1 MAEKILV
8 VDDERE
14 IADLVALYLKNE
26 GYETLVCYGGAEALG
41 QIQAGPV
48 DLAILDVMLPELSGF
63 ELCRRIRE
71 RYQYPVIMLTAKG
84 EELDK
89 INGLSLGADDYVTKP
104 FLPLEL
110 VARVK
115 AQLRRYKRYNGEA
128 PRKEPLTCGGLVI
141 DVENHQASLNGAPL
155 SLTPTEFSL
164 LAALCERQGQGG
176 LLGGVVPP
184 CLGGGLLHQG
194 QQHHHCA
201 HPASSGKAGGFLRAP
216 QIHQNRVGGRL

>member
-26 GYETLVCYGGAEALG
+26 GYETLVCYNGPEALE

-63 ELCRRIRE
+63 ALCRRIRE

-115 AQLRRYKRYNGEA
+115 GPAAAVQTLQRGSSPERAPHLRGPGHRRGDPSGLPQRRALVPDTHRILPAGRPLRKQGE
-128 PRKEPLTCGGLVI
+128 
-141 DVENHQASLNGAPL
+141 
-155 SLTPTEFSL
+155 
-164 LAALCERQGQGG
+164 GG
-176 LLGGVVPP
+176 LLGGAVPP
-184 CLGGGLLHQG
+184 CLGRGLLHQG
-194 QQHHHCA
+194 QQHHHRA
-201 HPASSGKAGGFLRAP
+201 HPASSGKAGGLLRAP
-216 QIHQNRVGGRL
+216 QVHQNRVGGRL